1 MILEMEFSAQQI
13 AQFVGGTVEGDASVC
28 VHTFAKIEEGVEGAL
43 SFLSDLKYEPYV
55 YQTASSVLLVPNDF
69 KPSQPVGATLVR
81 VESPRAALGRL
92 LQLYEQQKP
101 RLVGIDPLASVD
113 STAKIGKDVYLG
125 PFVTVAAGAEVGDG
139 SVLHPHATVG
149 AGAKVGCDCT
159 LYPHATVY
167 HDCIIG
173 DRCILHAGSVVGADG
188 FGFAPSGDHY
198 EKIPQIGIA
207 VLESDVELG
216 ANACV
221 DRATMGKTVIKRGAK
236 IDNLVQVGHNVV
248 VGENTILCAQVG
260 IAGSTKVG
268 NWCVFAGQVGL
279 ANQLIV
285 ADHVTVGAKSGVS
298 GNMPK
303 SGETYMGSPYQT
315 ARQFRRTTA
324 VMRNLPEMSSELHRL
339 KKQVAALQARLDGNS
354 E

>member
-13 AQFVGGTVEGDASVC
+13 AQFVGGTVEGDTSVC

-149 AGAKVGCDCT
+149 AGAKVGC
-159 LYPHATVY
+159 A
-167 HDCIIG
+167 
-173 DRCILHAGSVVGADG
+173 
-188 FGFAPSGDHY
+188 
-198 EKIPQIGIA
+198 
-207 VLESDVELG
+207 
-216 ANACV
+216 
-221 DRATMGKTVIKRGAK
+221 M
-236 IDNLVQVGHNVV
+236 
-248 VGENTILCAQVG
+248 
-260 IAGSTKVG
+260 KV
-268 NWCVFAGQVGL
+268 A
-279 ANQLIV
+279 
-285 ADHVTVGAKSGVS
+285 SGVS
-298 GNMPK
+298 CAVQSAVLALRGTCIPSTDGIIEDDVEKTIRNI
-303 SGETYMGSPYQT
+303 GTIGSAGMKAT
-315 ARQFRRTTA
+315 DR
-324 VMRNLPEMSSELHRL
+324 MI
-339 KKQVAALQARLDGNS
+339 LDIMLCK
-354 E
+354 